1 MCLPAGGANGNG
13 QSAKL
18 CNNLVLAVSMA
29 AVSEGLALGK
39 RLGLVRRCSPPVLHR
54 SAAAV
59 AAAADRLPEALIGP
73 VHVPA
78 PSPIHQ
84 SNPILAKP

>member
-1 MCLPAGGANGNG
+1 MTSGCGLQQRLPHAPAALLTSACPACCAACLPAGGANGAG

-39 RLGLVRRCSPPVLHR
+39 RLGLVRRCIPPPL
-54 SAAAV
+54 
-59 AAAADRLPEALIGP
+59 LGC
-73 VHVPA
+73 
-78 PSPIHQ
+78 
-84 SNPILAKP
+84 

>member
-78 PSPIHQ
+78 ASLIHQ
-84 SNPILAKP
+84 SNPFLAKP